1 AFVPVITMLAIG
13 TVAVT
18 WWVVLMITVQAM
30 MITVWSIIAVTLRQ
44 QIVPDRL
51 FGRVNGVYRWFSWG
65 AMPIGALLGG
75 LVASRFGLRAPY
87 FAGAAVMLVAYVLI
101 VTHLR
106 EPAIRRAIE
115 ANAATMPFE
124 GAHDPTPEGGIGRD
138 PIDDMLDPLL

>member
-1 AFVPVITMLAIG
+1 
-13 TVAVT
+13 
-18 WWVVLMITVQAM
+18 M

-75 LVASRFGLRAPY
+75 LVANSFGLRAPY
-87 FAGAAVMLVAYVLI
+87 FAGAGVMLVAYLLI

-115 ANAATMPFE
+115 ANTAAMPFE
-124 GAHDPTPEGGIGRD
+124 GAHDPTPEGGVHRD